1 MKEANPLYPVPVLWH
16 KPRVCRVD
24 CAHSHQNG
32 MTAARY
38 ERQVI
43 LPQVGEAG
51 QVRLG
56 ASSALVVGCGGLGSV
71 LLYCLSGMGVGR
83 IGFCDGDVV
92 AESNLN
98 RQFLYSP
105 SDIGKKKA
113 HLSFDKLRNI
123 RAGAHA
129 GAARRFHY
137 CEHTQPLWFLVMTL
151 CCSRWI
157 RSKRGSPST
166 MHVLPRISRSSMR
179 GVNGFHGSVLYRP
192 PGHNRL
198 SCLSLRRFAGASSKL
213 HQVSRLSFP
222 SLRPSRRSVP
232 RTFCWTFPIRTDG
245 RMLVYDAASLST
257 EFVSIARNP
266 HCPVCGS

>member
-1 MKEANPLYPVPVLWH
+1 
-16 KPRVCRVD
+16 
-24 CAHSHQNG
+24 

-51 QVRLG
+51 QERLG

-113 HLSFDKLRNI
+113 HLSFDKLRTFAPELTLEPHDAFITANNAASLVSRYDVVLLAVDTI
-123 RAGAHA
+123 EARLAVNNACVAAHI
-129 GAARRFHY
+129 
-137 CEHTQPLWFLVMTL
+137 PLVDA
-151 CCSRWI
+151 
-157 RSKRGSPST
+157 
-166 MHVLPRISRSSMR
+166 
-179 GVNGFHGSVLYRP
+179 GVNGFHGSVFTVRPDTTACLACLYGDLQELQAVAP
-192 PGHNRL
+192 
-198 SCLSLRRFAGASSKL
+198 SFAPVVSVIASFEAQCAANIL
-213 HQVSRLSFP
+213 LDLP
-222 SLRPSRRSVP
+222 NP
-232 RTFCWTFPIRTDG
+232 TDG

-266 HCPVCGS
+266 HCTVCGS